1 MIMRLLISSLFYK
14 SPFENLQGHADKI
27 RECAQLFHEAVI
39 CHIGEDCKEF
49 DLLTEKVA
57 HLESEADAV
66 KRNIRNHLPRGILMP
81 VDKFQFLQY
90 LREQDKV
97 LDEVEEALFWLS
109 FRPRGVP
116 KEVSEDLTHLVEA
129 VLPAIEKL
137 PELVAL
143 ATQYF
148 RGKSEEVRT
157 KMKSLI
163 RDIRQHE
170 READFLERELKFKI
184 FSIIKDALVV
194 YHLIRLVEIVGNI
207 ADHAQNASDR
217 MRAMIAR

>member
-1 MIMRLLISSLFYK
+1 MRLLLSSLFYR
-14 SPFENLQGHADKI
+14 SPFESLQRHADKAK
-27 RECAQLFHEAVI
+27 ECAQLFLEAVI

-57 HLESEADAV
+57 RLESEADAI
-66 KRNIRNHLPRGILMP
+66 KRNIRNHLPRGVLMP

-116 KEVSEDLTHLVEA
+116 KEVSDDISHLVEA
-129 VLPAIEKL
+129 VVPPIEKL
-137 PELVAL
+137 SELVAL
-143 ATQYF
+143 ARKYF
-148 RGKSEEVRT
+148 KSKSQEQRT

-170 READFLERELKFKI
+170 READHLERELKFKI
-184 FSIIKDALVV
+184 FSIIKEALVV
-194 YHLIRLVEIVGNI
+194 YHLIHLVEIVGNI

-217 MRAMIAR
+217 MRAMIAK